1 MERRLIIE
9 TGFGETRAALTEDGR
24 LVELRVGRTGDPA
37 PSGSLHLGRVLS
49 VDPALDAAFVDLGLG
64 RPGLLP
70 LRDAGKASPSDGET
84 VLVQVT
90 RAATEEK
97 GPRLSARLALP
108 GRGLTLRPGRPGL
121 AFASTLADPEDRERI
136 AGLLKPVSPRE
147 DGVLVD
153 GGAAALA
160 PPVLKAEFER
170 LTGLWNRVKGQAGRL
185 DPPSVLWAG
194 EETGARALLDWAAG
208 GLAEIVVSD
217 RAAGVALSTLASERL
232 GDAVPDVTVATT
244 PGLFEA
250 EGIEEAIE
258 AALVPE
264 VPLEG
269 GGYLLI
275 EQGRTLT
282 AIDVNSGGGESGRP
296 RRPREANAVAIA
308 RELRLRAIG
317 GLVVIDFIDLKAPS
331 ARGPVID
338 ALKAALAVDP
348 VGAEVAGVTRLGLV
362 ELTRRRTGPSLMELL
377 TEPAGIG
384 GGGRVR
390 RLDWVARE
398 LLRRAQREARA
409 NPGRSIGVTASPAIA
424 GLLDGALKRAR
435 DELERRLGRPL
446 DLVAD
451 PSQPRDGYH
460 MVVR

>member
-1 MERRLIIE
+1 
-9 TGFGETRAALTEDGR
+9 
-24 LVELRVGRTGDPA
+24 
-37 PSGSLHLGRVLS
+37 
-49 VDPALDAAFVDLGLG
+49 
-64 RPGLLP
+64 
-70 LRDAGKASPSDGET
+70 
-84 VLVQVT
+84 
-90 RAATEEK
+90 
-97 GPRLSARLALP
+97 
-108 GRGLTLRPGRPGL
+108 
-121 AFASTLADPEDRERI
+121 
-136 AGLLKPVSPRE
+136 
-147 DGVLVD
+147 
-153 GGAAALA
+153 
-160 PPVLKAEFER
+160 
-170 LTGLWNRVKGQAGRL
+170 
-185 DPPSVLWAG
+185 
-194 EETGARALLDWAAG
+194 
-208 GLAEIVVSD
+208 
-217 RAAGVALSTLASERL
+217 
-232 GDAVPDVTVATT
+232 
-244 PGLFEA
+244 
-250 EGIEEAIE
+250 
-258 AALVPE
+258 

-296 RRPREANAVAIA
+296 RRPREANAAAAVAIA